1 LICRTWNLPAE
12 DSGKTKG
19 VFGQQAFVN
28 GVYSIKT
35 SQIINYQCDASQ
47 LIKIDSNGNWSIRA
61 LSLGMPPG
69 TSLVAPLKI
78 NEMCIWI
85 RAEYKIAGLIPRS
98 FTSAIPP
105 QRRLSE
111 TSIEPVPPPQRL
123 TTGGDTIS
131 MRRALPDQI
140 RACRRRAETC
150 GREIMHIAANRLV
163 TASLVVFT
171 TLTAMQAKAAD
182 VEATS
187 AVDAVTVYPDGASV
201 TRAITADIAS
211 GDNTLVI
218 KDFPLTLDPSSL
230 RVEGEAG
237 ARLTIG
243 AIDTRQP
250 RAVPPV
256 DLPELDKRIEAL
268 KDERANLQGVI
279 AAATARRKFAVR
291 FAETSPAGIGDKGEA
306 RPVAEWRAA
315 FAAVAEEVAS
325 ADSAIRDAQR
335 KQRDID
341 REVARLESDRAI
353 KPPSRLEVRID
364 LAAPAATKATLRVTY
379 AVRAARWTPLYDARL
394 DTGAKDRK
402 PALELVRRAEI
413 TQTTGEDWSDVAL
426 SVSTVRSARGGNAP
440 ELNSL
445 IVQYPPAAPPAPAS
459 TVVGGFGRD
468 DGLKQDS
475 HSRAMAK
482 ALEQT
487 AEKADEQQAVAEV
500 SGFQVVFKIP
510 GRVSLGASEGA
521 KSLRVSTATIAPD
534 LAVRSVPL
542 IDPTAFLEAS
552 FRQAEDA
559 PLLPGR
565 VALYRDG
572 VFIGRG
578 QMAAASKDE
587 TVRLGFGADDKVKV
601 ERSVVKRNEGSAGLI
616 LTTSKT
622 DERAFKTVIRNGHDF
637 PIRIAIED
645 QLPVSENE
653 DIQVETLPSTTPP
666 TATNLRDKRGVLEWV
681 FEAKPGE
688 VRDIAFAWR
697 VRWPKDKG
705 VVMMPAG

>member
-1 LICRTWNLPAE
+1 
-12 DSGKTKG
+12 
-19 VFGQQAFVN
+19 
-28 GVYSIKT
+28 
-35 SQIINYQCDASQ
+35 
-47 LIKIDSNGNWSIRA
+47 
-61 LSLGMPPG
+61 
-69 TSLVAPLKI
+69 
-78 NEMCIWI
+78 
-85 RAEYKIAGLIPRS
+85 
-98 FTSAIPP
+98 
-105 QRRLSE
+105 
-111 TSIEPVPPPQRL
+111 
-123 TTGGDTIS
+123 
-131 MRRALPDQI
+131 
-140 RACRRRAETC
+140 
-150 GREIMHIAANRLV
+150 MHSVANRLV
-163 TASLVVFT
+163 TTSLVVFAA
-171 TLTAMQAKAAD
+171 LAAMPARAAD
-182 VEATS
+182 IEATS

-201 TRAITADIAS
+201 TRAITADLPS

-237 ARLTIG
+237 TKLTIG
-243 AIDTRQP
+243 AIDARRP
-250 RAVPPV
+250 RAAPPV

-268 KDERANLQGVI
+268 KDERANLQGTI
-279 AAATARRKFAVR
+279 AAATARRKFAER

-306 RPVAEWRAA
+306 RPIADWRAA

-325 ADSAIRDAQR
+325 ADSAIRDAER

-353 KPPSRLEVRID
+353 KPPSRLQVRID
-364 LAAPAATKATLRVTY
+364 LAVSAATKATLRVTY

-413 TQTTGEDWSDVAL
+413 TQTTGEDWSNVAL
-426 SVSTVRSARGGNAP
+426 SVSTVRRARGGKAP

-445 IVQYPPAAPPAPAS
+445 IVQYPSPPRPAPAS
-459 TVVGGFGRD
+459 AAVEEFKDVP
-468 DGLKQDS
+468 
-475 HSRAMAK
+475 SRAMAK
-482 ALEQT
+482 VAEPA
-487 AEKADEQQAVAEV
+487 AEKADEQQAVVEV

-521 KSLRVSTATIAPD
+521 KSLRVSTASIAPD

-542 IDPTAFLEAS
+542 IDPTAFLEAN

-572 VFIGRG
+572 IFIGRG

-616 LTTSKT
+616 VTTSKT
-622 DERAFKTVIRNGHDF
+622 DERSFKTVIRNGHDF
-637 PIRIAIED
+637 PIRVAIED

-653 DIQVETLPSTTPP
+653 DIQVEMLPSTTPP
-666 TATNLRDKRGVLEWV
+666 TATNLRDKRGVLEWA